1 MSLEEVLTDI
11 WNRLNIRADF
21 LSSGS
26 TSTETRDTF
35 ILEALEVEQAKSIL
49 ECARGAISRGDRDA
63 EIESLPPHLQRLL
76 SDAAL
81 RIILDESVPSEE
93 QDVEAVLEVLY
104 RPSDLGVDSLPRSLS
119 ETTKMYLELRIR
131 TVLAEKR
138 LAWIDQQAED
148 PFHAGK
154 RIETI
159 HRRMAYLEPDTE
171 TAVMSMI
178 LPFFLSRA
186 DVREPE
192 AEDELLIALALWV
205 LSESEIPDEEKVTGT
220 IPIFLRSLSRTTMD
234 HLFETTARMK
244 NEDLFL
250 PPYHSFRRRPEISQI
265 NAIVDLC
272 VAAQRLCLS

>member
-49 ECARGAISRGDRDA
+49 ECARGAITRGDRDA
-63 EIESLPPHLQRLL
+63 EIESLPLNLQRLL

-93 QDVEAVLEVLY
+93 QDVDAVLEVLY

-131 TVLAEKR
+131 TALAEKR
-138 LAWIDQQAED
+138 LARIDQQAGD

-171 TAVMSMI
+171 TSVMSMI

-192 AEDELLIALALWV
+192 AEDELLVALALWV
-205 LSESEIPDEEKVTGT
+205 LSESEIPDGEKVTST
-220 IPIFLRSLSRTTMD
+220 IPVFLRSLSRTTMD

-244 NEDLFL
+244 NADLFL
-250 PPYHSFRRRPEISQI
+250 PPYRSFRRRPEISQI

-272 VAAQRLCLS
+272 VEAQRLCLS

>member
-35 ILEALEVEQAKSIL
+35 ILEALEVEQAKAVL
-49 ECARGAISRGDRDA
+49 ECVRAALSRGDGNA
-63 EIESLPPHLQRLL
+63 EIASLPCHLQRLL

-81 RIILDESVPSEE
+81 CVMLDESVASEE
-93 QDVEAVLEVLY
+93 QDVDTILDVLY
-104 RPSDLGVDSLPRSLS
+104 RPSYFGVDSLPRNLS

-131 TVLAEKR
+131 TALAEKR

-159 HRRMAYLEPDTE
+159 HRRMAYLEPDIE

-186 DVREPE
+186 DVREAE
-192 AEDELLIALALWV
+192 AEDELLVALALWV
-205 LSESEIPDEEKVTGT
+205 LSEPEIPDEEKVTGT

-234 HLFETTARMK
+234 HLFEITACMK
-244 NEDLFL
+244 NADLFL

>member
-35 ILEALEVEQAKSIL
+35 ILEALEVEQAKAVL
-49 ECARGAISRGDRDA
+49 ECVRAALSRGDGNA
-63 EIESLPPHLQRLL
+63 EIASLPCHLQRLL

-81 RIILDESVPSEE
+81 CVMLDESVASEE
-93 QDVEAVLEVLY
+93 QDVDTILDVLY
-104 RPSDLGVDSLPRSLS
+104 RPSYFGVDSLPRNLS
-119 ETTKMYLELRIR
+119 EPTKMYLELRIR
-131 TVLAEKR
+131 TALAEKR

-159 HRRMAYLEPDTE
+159 HRRMAYLEPDIE

-186 DVREPE
+186 DVREAE
-192 AEDELLIALALWV
+192 AEDELLVALALLGPV
-205 LSESEIPDEEKVTGT
+205 RAGDS
-220 IPIFLRSLSRTTMD
+220 
-234 HLFETTARMK
+234 
-244 NEDLFL
+244 
-250 PPYHSFRRRPEISQI
+250 RRREGHRHHSYFSSQFKS
-265 NAIVDLC
+265 NYNGSSL
-272 VAAQRLCLS
+272 